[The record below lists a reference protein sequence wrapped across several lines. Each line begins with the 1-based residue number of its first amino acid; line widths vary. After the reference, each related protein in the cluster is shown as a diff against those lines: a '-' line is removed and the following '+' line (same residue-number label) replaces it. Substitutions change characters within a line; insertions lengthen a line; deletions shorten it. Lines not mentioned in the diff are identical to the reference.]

1 MSAFR
6 AAATTAT
13 SAKET
18 HLLEHDVR
26 RSDPLRA
33 PHHRIQLMRLHALDA
48 WVRRTALLTDADE
61 LRSILY
67 DGARAGGAVVLGE
80 EFCVFPNGAV
90 TGVLVLAQ
98 SHLSIHTWP
107 EYALANVD
115 LLSYGDLRGDEVM
128 RVICERLDVERSNL
142 TCIPRAVG

>member
-1 MSAFR
+1 
-6 AAATTAT
+6 
-13 SAKET
+13 
-18 HLLEHDVR
+18 
-26 RSDPLRA
+26 
-33 PHHRIQLMRLHALDA
+33 MRLHAMDA
-48 WVRRTALLTDADE
+48 WVRSPGVLTDAGR

-67 DGARAGGAVVLGE
+67 AGAEAGGAIVLGE

-107 EYALANVD
+107 EHALANVD
-115 LLSYGDLRGDEVM
+115 LLSYGDLRGDDVL
-128 RVICERLDVERSNL
+128 RCIRARLDVERANV